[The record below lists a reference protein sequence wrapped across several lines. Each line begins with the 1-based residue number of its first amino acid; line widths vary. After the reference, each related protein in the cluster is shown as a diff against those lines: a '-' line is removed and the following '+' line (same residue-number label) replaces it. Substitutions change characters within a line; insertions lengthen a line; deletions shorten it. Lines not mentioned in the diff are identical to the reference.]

1 MWVSTPPCNVVPRVR
16 ARRGA
21 ATRTGKVRASE
32 KEELKLQLTPQH
44 CPLSLHP
51 RPPHHQRQRTTILKS
66 RRLRWCLGEQLR
78 LQESTA
84 LMLAIHPT
92 LQGTHAVRLLL
103 ARRAASARGR
113 ASKRQ
118 HVDTRLGGQ
127 RESGES
133 ASRGWCACRCTCK
146 LRRASQC
153 RSARQRE
160 GGGARADWAPQ
171 STRQREHSLA
181 SQAHMRGGLESGK
194 VTPAPPLRRRR
205 M

>member
-1 MWVSTPPCNVVPRVR
+1 
-16 ARRGA
+16 
-21 ATRTGKVRASE
+21 
-32 KEELKLQLTPQH
+32 
-44 CPLSLHP
+44 
-51 RPPHHQRQRTTILKS
+51 
-66 RRLRWCLGEQLR
+66 
-78 LQESTA
+78 
-84 LMLAIHPT
+84 MLAIHPT
-92 LQGTHAVRLLL
+92 LQDTYAMRLLL

-160 GGGARADWAPQ
+160 GGGARAGWAPQ

-194 VTPAPPLRRRR
+194 VTPAPPTTPPHVRCPHQALAPTRNRHSRTFR
-205 M
+205 AREQYTEEPYRGEVTPLV

>member
-1 MWVSTPPCNVVPRVR
+1 
-16 ARRGA
+16 
-21 ATRTGKVRASE
+21 
-32 KEELKLQLTPQH
+32 
-44 CPLSLHP
+44 
-51 RPPHHQRQRTTILKS
+51 
-66 RRLRWCLGEQLR
+66 
-78 LQESTA
+78 
-84 LMLAIHPT
+84 MLAIHPT

-153 RSARQRE
+153 RLARQRE
-160 GGGARADWAPQ
+160 GEGARAGWAPQ

-181 SQAHMRGGLESGK
+181 SQALGGGLDEIKSARAGGLRALPVAGALSKGTPPAVAHSEHGGASSHTTTARTSGRGE
-194 VTPAPPLRRRR
+194 VAP
-205 M
+205 